1 MTRGINRLG
10 FLALALAAGSV
21 AAYSQSTTTGALYG
35 VITDDKGNPIAGATV
50 RLSSAQIA
58 RTETTGANGA
68 FRFGL
73 LNPGQ
78 WRLNVTKAG
87 FQNAGRDV
95 LIQTNTNHQANMK
108 LVTVAS
114 TTVEVVAS
122 QMAAVDLT
130 STQTGANYQMDTIQ
144 TLPMGR
150 DMNSIVNFTPGVTDS
165 GFGMGA
171 SISGA
176 SAAENSYVLD
186 GLNTTDSRY
195 GGIGNSLVTDFIDQV
210 EVQTGG
216 FKPEYSALGGVF
228 NAVTKS
234 GTNEFKGSSW
244 LTFDARGMQAAPKR
258 NLIYRQAEPVRRYDI
273 GAEVSGPILKDK
285 LFYFVGVQGDLQE
298 ENGAT
303 NDEGLK
309 SSQHKIN
316 NYQTVFKLNWF
327 ISQDLQLTFSGNY
340 NPYSN
345 KQGKDYPEF
354 GNANWGYD
362 NKGFTLGANVS
373 LDWTINPSMMLSAK
387 LGRFQIRDE
396 QNPNDTTTPYVSDR
410 HWYAPIAN
418 GGQEDRPELY
428 HALVGYARGGFG
440 TYVPLEEGISNQAR
454 VDLSYFVGN
463 HNFKFGLSFLGSEY
477 TEIDKQS
484 GGNGWWLIN
493 GAASW
498 VRQVLYTQ
506 DATVKSNYTA
516 LYLQDTWEMMPGLK
530 LSYGVRFESQEQKG
544 NDGSTFLKFGMDDA
558 IQPRIGLI
566 YDPANDGKTKFSVNY
581 ARYYEQM
588 PQRMAMRQRGNEVYL
603 LSYFDILTGG
613 YTTTGVPSYDPTPWY
628 VIDYATPFTAVP
640 IADGIKLP
648 QRDEVIVGIDHT
660 LSNGWLL
667 GVHGKY
673 RKMKNPIEDFSPWV
687 YSATETDLDGYL
699 TGGGYVDWGFQGFGQ
714 AIIGNPRSGTITW
727 TSKDFSVSNSTP
739 GVPQKMSW
747 DSAYPNPKNIYQ
759 SVDFTADKKTE
770 RYYLSFSYTW
780 SRLEGNYEG
789 LVSASNG
796 QADAN
801 ITASW
806 DYPIYVGYG
815 LLPID
820 RTHSAKFAGSYNWD
834 LGPGRLTAGW
844 FYTYRAGTPISQ
856 FTSVRPN
863 YVPNA
868 STANPDD
875 VIYVGTTPLG
885 NWTVDNYPVLD
896 YGGYGNQ
903 ILTDF
908 RYGQFGRTP
917 ATQNTDIRLEYAMKA
932 GRFQILPSIDIFN
945 VFNSRKATSV
955 VNEYTDRDGAVW
967 NRWKM
972 ENGWQTGRR
981 FRFGVKVRF

>member
-21 AAYSQSTTTGALYG
+21 AAYGQSTTTGALYG
-35 VITDDKGNPIAGATV
+35 VVTDEKGNPVAGATV
-50 RLSSAQIA
+50 RLSSAQVA
-58 RTETTGANGA
+58 RTETTGANGT

-95 LIQTNTNHQANMK
+95 LIQTNTNHQANLKM
-108 LVTVAS
+108 LAVAS

-165 GFGMGA
+165 GFSMGA

-176 SAAENSYVLD
+176 SAAENTYVLD

-216 FKPEYSALGGVF
+216 FKPEFSALGGVF

-244 LTFDARGMQAAPKR
+244 LTFDARGMQASAKR
-258 NLIYRQAEPVRRYDI
+258 NALYNQDEATRRFDV

-285 LFYFVGVQGDLQE
+285 LFYFVGVQGDLRE
-298 ENGAT
+298 INGET
-303 NDEGLK
+303 NNNGLQDSARK
-309 SSQHKIN
+309 VN
-316 NYQTVFKLNWF
+316 NYQSVFKFNWF
-327 ISQDLQLTFSGNY
+327 LSQDLQLTFSGNY
-340 NPYSN
+340 NPYSD
-345 KQGKDYPEF
+345 KQSRNYPDF
-354 GNANWGYD
+354 GSANWAFD
-362 NKGFTLGANVS
+362 NKGYTMGLNVHM
-373 LDWTINPSMMLSAK
+373 DWTISPSMMLSAK

-396 QNPNDTTTPYVSDR
+396 QNPDDKTTPLITDRYWYSAAGSD
-410 HWYAPIAN
+410 P
-418 GGQEDRPELY
+418 DPVLY
-428 HALVGYARGGFG
+428 GALQGYSRGGFG
-440 TYVPLEEGISNQAR
+440 SYTELEEGITDQFRA
-454 VDLSYFVGN
+454 DLSYFLGT
-463 HNFKFGLSFLGSEY
+463 HNFKFGVSFMKSEY
-477 TEIDKQS
+477 TEVSKQS
-484 GGNGWWLIN
+484 GGNGTWLIYGN
-493 GAASW
+493 AAR

-506 DATVKSNYTA
+506 DAKVKSENMA
-516 LYLQDTWEMMPGLK
+516 IYLQDTWEAIPGLK
-530 LSYGVRFESQEQKG
+530 LSYGARLESQRQLG
-544 NDGSTFLKFGMDDA
+544 SDGSEFLKFGLGDA
-558 IQPRIGLI
+558 FQPRVGLI
-566 YDPANDGKTKFSVNY
+566 YDPANDGKTKISLNY

-603 LSYFDILTGG
+603 LNYHTATAAT
-613 YTTTGVPSYDPTPWY
+613 YTTTGLPTYNPVPYL
-628 VIDYATPFTAVP
+628 VLDYATPFTAIP

-648 QRDEVIVGIDHT
+648 QRDEVVVGVDHT

-667 GVHGKY
+667 GTHAKY
-673 RKMKNPIEDFSPWV
+673 RKMKNPIEDFSPWLYNNV
-687 YSATETDLDGYL
+687 DG
-699 TGGGYVDWGFQGFGQ
+699 GEYVDWGFDYFGQ
-714 AIIGNPRSGTITW
+714 AILGNPKAGTITW
-727 TSKDFSVSNSTP
+727 TTKDFSVSNDTP
-739 GVPQKMSW
+739 GVPQKLSW
-747 DSAYPNPKNIYQ
+747 ESTYPNPKNIYQ
-759 SVDFTADKKTE
+759 SVDVTADKKTE

-820 RTHSAKFAGSYNWD
+820 RTHSVKFAGSYNWD

-844 FYTYRAGTPISQ
+844 FYTYRSGTPISQ
-856 FTSVRPN
+856 FTSVEDRTQ
-863 YVPNA
+863 A
-868 STANPDD
+868 TLGADWD
-875 VIYVGTTPLG
+875 GTGVGIG
-885 NWTVDNYPVLD
+885 NWTLPGDQIPVID
-896 YGGYGNQ
+896 YGFYGDQ

-932 GRFQILPSIDIFN
+932 GRFQIVPSIDIFN

-955 VNEYTDRDGAVW
+955 VNELTDRNGEEW
-967 NRWKM
+967 NRWKL
-972 ENGWQTGRR
+972 ENGWQVGRR

>member
-21 AAYSQSTTTGALYG
+21 AAYSQSTTTGAIYG
-35 VITDDKGNPIAGATV
+35 VITDEKGNPVAGATV
-50 RLSSAQIA
+50 RLTSPQIT
-58 RTETTGANGA
+58 RTETTGPNGS

-87 FQNAGRDV
+87 FQNANRDV
-95 LIQTNTNHQANMK
+95 TIQTNTNHQANMK
-108 LVTVAS
+108 LATVAS

-176 SAAENSYVLD
+176 SAAENTYVLD

-216 FKPEYSALGGVF
+216 FKPEFSALGGVF

-234 GTNEFKGSSW
+234 GTNDFKGSSW
-244 LTFDARGMQAAPKR
+244 LTFDARGMQASPKSTF
-258 NLIYRQAEPVRRYDI
+258 LYRQGEAQRRFDV
-273 GAEVSGPILKDK
+273 GAEVSGPIIKDK
-285 LFYFVGVQGDLQE
+285 LFYFVGVQGDLRE
-298 ENGAT
+298 NNGAT
-303 NDEGLK
+303 NAYGMQDSKQK
-309 SSQHKIN
+309 SN
-316 NYQTVFKLNWF
+316 FYQTVAKLNWF

-340 NPYSN
+340 NPYTD
-345 KQGKDYPEF
+345 KQDTRYPLY
-354 GNANWGYD
+354 GNAEWGYE
-362 NKGFTLGANVS
+362 NTGFTMGLNVA
-373 LDWTINPSMMLSAK
+373 LDWTISPAMMLSAK

-396 QNPNDTTTPYVSDR
+396 QDPNNSTDPLITDR
-410 HWYAPIAN
+410 RYYHPTAGTEPRPDLYA
-418 GGQEDRPELY
+418 
-428 HALVGYARGGFG
+428 ALVGYARGGFG
-440 TYVPLEEGISNQAR
+440 TYVPLEEGITDQFR
-454 VDLSYFVGN
+454 VDLSYFLGN
-463 HNFKFGLSFLGSEY
+463 HNFKFGVSFLKSEY
-477 TEIDKQS
+477 TENTQQS
-484 GGNGWWLIN
+484 GGNGNWLIN
-493 GAASW
+493 GSASW
-498 VRQVLYTQ
+498 VRQTLYTQ
-506 DATVKSNYTA
+506 DATVESNYTA
-516 LYLQDTWEMMPGLK
+516 VYLQDTWEMMPGLK
-530 LSYGVRFESQEQKG
+530 LSYGARLESQEQKG
-544 NDGSTFLKFGMDDA
+544 SDGSTFLKFGMDDA
-558 IQPRIGLI
+558 FQPRVGLI
-566 YDPANDGKTKFSVNY
+566 YDPANDGKTKYSVNY

-603 LSYFDILTGG
+603 LNYYSIPAGG
-613 YTTTGVPSYDPTPWY
+613 YTTTGIPTHAATPFLVY
-628 VIDYATPFTAVP
+628 DYATPFTAIP
-640 IADGIKLP
+640 IMDGIKLP

-667 GVHGKY
+667 GVHAKH
-673 RKMKNPIEDFSPWV
+673 RKMKNPIEDFSPWI
-687 YSATETDLDGYL
+687 YNTTDGGWYVD
-699 TGGGYVDWGFQGFGQ
+699 GGYDDWGQ
-714 AIIGNPRSGTITW
+714 AILGNPKAGTITW
-727 TSKDFSVSNSTP
+727 TTKDFSVSNTTP

-747 DSAYPNPKNIYQ
+747 DSTYPNPKNIYQ

-820 RTHSAKFAGSYNWD
+820 RTHSVKFAGSYNWD

-844 FYTYRAGTPISQ
+844 FYTYRSGVPISQ
-856 FTSVRPN
+856 FTSVE
-863 YVPNA
+863 
-868 STANPDD
+868 D
-875 VIYVGTTPLG
+875 VTGVQTTGIGLG
-885 NWTVDNYPVLD
+885 NWTLPGSQIPVVD
-896 YGGYGNQ
+896 YGHYGDQ
-903 ILTDF
+903 MLADF

-917 ATQNTDIRLEYAMKA
+917 ALQNTDFRLEYALKA
-932 GRFQILPSIDIFN
+932 GGFHIVPSIDIFN

-955 VNEYTDRDGAVW
+955 VNEFTDRNGDPWG
-967 NRWKM
+967 RWKM